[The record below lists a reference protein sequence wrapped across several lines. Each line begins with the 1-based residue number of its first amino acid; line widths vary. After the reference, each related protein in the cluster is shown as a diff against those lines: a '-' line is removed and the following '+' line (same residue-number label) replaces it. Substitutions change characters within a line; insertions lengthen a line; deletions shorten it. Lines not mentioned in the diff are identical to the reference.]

1 MQNVNFTYDTGK
13 GVKDISLDFSK
24 GKINVLT
31 GESGSG
37 KSTVFAL
44 LKHDLEAQAGNVLID
59 NINIQELTQESI
71 NEQIAYIA
79 QEPVFL
85 KTSVAEEMRLFN
97 EKATDDEI
105 KQVLSSVGL
114 EKIPLDAPT
123 YTEDEKPAFSGGQ
136 MQRLAIARAL
146 LRKSP
151 ILLMDEPTASLD
163 ATSKQEV
170 WNAIDGL
177 KKDRTVVVVSHDA
190 FEIMNADNLAL
201 LENGKLTA
209 LGSPTE
215 LKENPYLKEV
225 EKRVKKALKEEKRT
239 NMAMLDYVRMM
250 QQEEEKG
257 ITTHINIRAAARAKA
272 KEKG

>member
-1 MQNVNFTYDTGK
+1 M
-13 GVKDISLDFSK
+13 DFSK
-24 GKINVLT
+24 GKINVIT

-44 LKHDLEAQAGNVLID
+44 LKHDLEAQAGDVLID
-59 NINIQELTQESI
+59 DINIQELTQESI

-79 QEPVFL
+79 QKPVFL

-105 KQVLSSVGL
+105 KQILASVGL

-123 YTEDEKPAFSGGQ
+123 YTKDEKPAFSGGQ

-151 ILLMDEPTASLD
+151 ILLMDEPTANLD

-209 LGSPTE
+209 QGNPEE
-215 LKENPYLKEV
+215 LKDNPYLKAVKE
-225 EKRVKKALKEEKRT
+225 RAKKALKKEKGIS
-239 NMAMLDYVRMM
+239 AEMLNYFKTM
-250 QQEEEKG
+250 QMEEEKG
-257 ITTHINIRAAARAKA
+257 ITTHIDLRATARAKA
-272 KEKG
+272 KEKE